1 MAAVTVRRR
10 RAMRHVRRVLG
21 DLTGRSYLRTL
32 NVLTAQL
39 DATVKGVELAADLA
53 AGHLAPA
60 DARTAM
66 GDVEHEGDGRRAAL
80 VAELSTALTTP
91 IDREDLY
98 RFSRSV
104 DDVLDNLRDLVRE
117 TDLFGMPG
125 DPADLPAL
133 DAVRDGLV
141 ALRDAVGHLVDDPR
155 QVQECAMAAR
165 KAAGRVRREYQ
176 TSVAAL
182 FRGELG
188 AETLSRRELLRR
200 LDVIGLRL
208 NAAAADLSDALL
220 KRGH

>member
-1 MAAVTVRRR
+1 MASVTIPESL
-10 RAMRHVRRVLG
+10 RRVLG
-21 DLTGRSYLRTL
+21 DLTGRSHRRMLGP
-32 NVLTAQL
+32 LTAQL
-39 DATVKGVELAADLA
+39 DATAKGVDLAADLA
-53 AGHLAPA
+53 SGRLAPHE
-60 DARTAM
+60 ARTGMAEI
-66 GDVEHEGDGRRAAL
+66 EHEGDRRRAAL
-80 VAELSTALTTP
+80 VAELSATLTTP
-91 IDREDLY
+91 IDREDVY

-133 DAVRDGLV
+133 DAVREGLA
-141 ALRDAVGHLVDDPR
+141 ALREAVAHLVDDPR
-155 QVQECAMAAR
+155 QVQARALAAR

-176 TSVAAL
+176 TSVARL
-182 FRGELG
+182 FRQELT
-188 AETLSRRELLRR
+188 ADTLRRRELLRR

>member
-1 MAAVTVRRR
+1 MAAVIIPQSL
-10 RAMRHVRRVLG
+10 RRVLA
-21 DLTGRSYLRTL
+21 DLTGRSYRRTL
-32 NVLTAQL
+32 DLLTAQL
-39 DATVKGVELAADLA
+39 DATVKGVDLAADLA
-53 AGHLAPA
+53 AGRIEPA
-60 DARTAM
+60 AARAGM
-66 GDVEHEGDGRRAAL
+66 GEVEHEGDHGRAAL
-80 VAELSTALTTP
+80 VAELATTLTTP

-125 DPADLPAL
+125 DPSDLPAL
-133 DAVRDGLV
+133 DAVREGLV
-141 ALRDAVGHLVDDPR
+141 SLRAAIAHLVDDPGR
-155 QVQECAMAAR
+155 VQEGALAAR
-165 KAAGRVRREYQ
+165 KAAGQVRREYQ

-182 FRGELG
+182 FRRELT

-208 NAAAADLSDALL
+208 NSAAADLSDALL

>member
-1 MAAVTVRRR
+1 MS
-10 RAMRHVRRVLG
+10 VRRVLA
-21 DLTGRSYLRTL
+21 DLAGRSHRRTL
-32 NVLTAQL
+32 DLLTAQL
-39 DATVKGVELAADLA
+39 DATVKGVDLAADLA
-53 AGHLAPA
+53 AGRIAPA
-60 DARTAM
+60 AARGGM
-66 GDVEHEGDGRRAAL
+66 GGVEHEGDGQRAAL
-80 VAELSTALTTP
+80 VAELATTLTTP

-133 DAVRDGLV
+133 EAVREGLA
-141 ALRDAVGHLVDDPR
+141 ALREAVAHLADEPR
-155 QVQECAMAAR
+155 LVQEQAMAAR

-176 TSVAAL
+176 EALAAL
-182 FRGELG
+182 FREPLDAG
-188 AETLSRRELLRR
+188 TLRRRELLRR

>member
-1 MAAVTVRRR
+1 MVAAAVRRI
-10 RAMRHVRRVLG
+10 LG
-21 DLTGRSYLRTL
+21 DLTGHSHRTTVALLTEQL
-32 NVLTAQL
+32 N
-39 DATVKGVELAADLA
+39 ATVKGVDLAADLA
-53 AGHLAPA
+53 AGHLSPA

-66 GDVEHEGDGRRAAL
+66 GAVEHEGDRHRAAL
-80 VAELSTALTTP
+80 VAELSASLTTP

-125 DPADLPAL
+125 DPADLTAL
-133 DAVRDGLV
+133 DAVREGLA
-141 ALRDAVGHLVDDPR
+141 ALRDAVAVLPDDPR
-155 QVQECAMAAR
+155 RVQDGALAAR

-176 TSVAAL
+176 TAVAAL
-182 FRGELG
+182 FREELG
-188 AETLSRRELLRR
+188 PRSLSRRELLRR

-208 NAAAADLSDALL
+208 NDAAADLSDALL

>member
-1 MAAVTVRRR
+1 MVTKALRRI
-10 RAMRHVRRVLG
+10 VG
-21 DLTGRSYLRTL
+21 DLTGRSHRRTL
-32 NVLTAQL
+32 DLLSGQL
-39 DATVKGVELAADLA
+39 EATLKGVDLAVDLA
-53 AGHLAPA
+53 AGRIPPA
-60 DARTAM
+60 AARTLM
-66 GDVEHEGDGRRAAL
+66 GDVEHEGDCRRAEL
-80 VAELSTALTTP
+80 VTELSVILTTP

-133 DAVRDGLV
+133 GAVRDGLD
-141 ALRDAVGHLVDDPR
+141 ALRVAVADLLVDPR
-155 QVQECAMAAR
+155 RVQEGAMTAR

-176 TSVAAL
+176 LSLAAL
-182 FRGELG
+182 FRQELG
-188 AETLSRRELLRR
+188 TDTLSRRELLRR

-208 NAAAADLSDALL
+208 NSAAADLSDALL

>member
-1 MAAVTVRRR
+1 MVTATVRRI
-10 RAMRHVRRVLG
+10 LS
-21 DLTGRSYLRTL
+21 DLTGRSHRRTIDL
-32 NVLTAQL
+32 LTQQL
-39 DATVKGVELAADLA
+39 DATLKGVDLAADLA
-53 AGHLAPA
+53 AGRTAPA
-60 DARTAM
+60 DARAQM
-66 GDVEHEGDGRRAAL
+66 GDVEHEGDSRRAAL
-80 VAELSTALTTP
+80 VAELSATLTTP

-117 TDLFGMPG
+117 TDLFGMAG

-133 DAVRDGLV
+133 EALSEGLA
-141 ALRDAVGHLVDDPR
+141 ALREAVTDLPGSPAR
-155 QVQECAMAAR
+155 VQEGAMAAR

-182 FRGELG
+182 FRRELH
-188 AETLSRRELLRR
+188 ADTLRRRELLRR

-208 NAAAADLSDALL
+208 NDAAADLSDALL